1 MGMVRQFS
9 DAELGDL
16 ATRFKAATPFPHVV
30 IDDFLSPEGATALRD
45 YPTLD
50 WPHWTRFFDEYQKEK
65 RFCADI
71 EVMPGPFAA
80 FMNECSRPHF
90 LKAIETITGVTKVL
104 PDPYLDG
111 GGLHCSG
118 PGGVLIPHTDFH
130 LYQRLDLYRMLN
142 LLVYLNED
150 WGLDDGGEL
159 ELYRKGDTQ
168 PSKSIAP
175 VFGRAV
181 LFKTDDQSVHGF
193 SRPIAQG
200 KQRQSVALYYYNSHE
215 SPGYGGDTGTHWQDH
230 GRMTGVRLA
239 LFNGLIFASRA
250 FSKAAHSINPNMRR
264 PG

>member
-1 MGMVRQFS
+1 MGMVKEFS
-9 DAELGDL
+9 DADLGEL
-16 ATRFKAATPFPHVV
+16 ATRFKAAAPFPHVV
-30 IDDFLSPEGATALRD
+30 IDDFLSPAGALALRD

-50 WPHWTRFFDEYQKEK
+50 WPHWTRFLDAYQKEK
-65 RFCADI
+65 RVCADI
-71 EVMPGPFAA
+71 EVMPAPFAA

-90 LKAIETITGVTKVL
+90 LKTLETITGIEKML

-150 WGLDDGGEL
+150 WGPDDGGEL
-159 ELYRKGDTQ
+159 ELFRKGETK
-168 PSKSIAP
+168 PSKSIRP

-193 SRPIAQG
+193 SKPIAEG
-200 KQRQSVALYYYNSHE
+200 KQRRSVALYYYNSRE
-215 SPGYGGDTGTHWQDH
+215 SAGFGGDTGTHWQDH
-230 GRMTGVRLA
+230 GRMTGVRLSV
-239 LFNGLIFASRA
+239 FKGLIFASRA
-250 FSKAAHSINPNMRR
+250 LSKAAHSINPNMRPR
-264 PG
+264 D